1 LRKTLISLTLFF
13 TNQLTAQSLRYS
25 IALPYTSLSAYSTNQ
40 NDAFS
45 FTGNQAALAN
55 TKQASIGVYGERRF
69 LLATTSS
76 YAAAVAIPSRLGN
89 FGLSL
94 NYAGF
99 KNFNE
104 NKIGLAYGRSVGKKV
119 DIGVQFNYYGYRVPT
134 YGNAS
139 AIFFEAGAIMH
150 FTEKLNGGVHVYNP
164 IGGKLNNSEGEKLA
178 SAYKLG
184 FGYDASD
191 NFFVSA
197 DIVKEEDKPVNVV
210 AGVQYNFAKQFF
222 GRAGF
227 MSESTTA
234 FAGLGLSW
242 KNLRLDIAGSYH
254 PQLGFSPGIM
264 LLTNFGV
271 KEKEK

>member
-1 LRKTLISLTLFF
+1 LRKFLIGITFF
-13 TNQLTAQSLRYS
+13 ITNQLSAQSLRYS
-25 IALPYTSLSAYSTNQ
+25 VALPYASLSAYSTKQ
-40 NDAFS
+40 SDAFS
-45 FTGNQAALAN
+45 FTGNQAALASA
-55 TKQASIGVYGERRF
+55 KQTSAGVYGERRF
-69 LLATTSS
+69 LLAATSS
-76 YAAAVAIPSRLGN
+76 YAAAVAIPSKLGN

-104 NKIGLAYGRSVGKKV
+104 SKIGVAYARSLGKKV
-119 DIGVQFNYYGYRVPT
+119 DVGVQFNYYGYKVPT

-139 AIFFEAGAIMH
+139 AIFFEAGVIMH
-150 FTEKLNGGVHVYNP
+150 FTEKFNGGVHVYNP
-164 IGGKLNNSEGEKLA
+164 VGGKLNNADGEKLA

-191 NFFVSA
+191 DFFVSA
-197 DIVKEEDKPVNVV
+197 DIVKEEDKPINVV

-222 GRAGF
+222 ARAGF

-242 KNLRLDIAGSYH
+242 KNLRLDVAGSYH
-254 PQLGFSPGIM
+254 PQLGLSPGIM
-264 LLTNFGV
+264 LLTNFG
-271 KEKEK
+271 KDKKPQ